1 MKNIINGVDHIGIG
15 VKNIDGSLKFYRD
28 FLGFKN
34 TIFDYI
40 GKLPGIDRIAGQ
52 HDVDARIVMLASEN
66 VSPVAQGMIKLVQ
79 LLPPSKSSRPKI
91 KYEWGSICI
100 AEVCMNVKNIE
111 EVYKLATVEKGFRPV
126 LPPTYALCPPA
137 GEECKFA
144 YIRDPGGILIE
155 FIEWHMY
162 KEFGGTTRIE
172 AVNHIGI
179 GVKDMDKSMS
189 LYKDILGFKEEV
201 IGYTA
206 KMDLMAPMLPSPTPT
221 MKVKIVTNQYK
232 GAWIEAYQ
240 SLRPYEPSVAIP
252 RWGDIGHMEFAINVS
267 NIEKVYEQLQK
278 KGVHFLSPPQTVDFP
293 PSGEWKYTYMVDP
306 DGFLVSLVEH

>member
-1 MKNIINGVDHIGIG
+1 MINGVDHIGIG
-15 VKNIDGSLKFYRD
+15 VKNIDNALKFYKD

-34 TIFDYI
+34 VIFDYT
-40 GKLPGIDRIAGQ
+40 GKLPGMDQVVGK
-52 HDVDARIVMLASEN
+52 HDIDARIVMLASEN

-79 LLPPSKSSRPKI
+79 LLPPSKPNRPKT

-111 EVYKLATVEKGFRPV
+111 EVYKLATVEKGYEPV

-144 YIRDPGGILIE
+144 YIRDLEGILIE

-162 KEFGGTTRIE
+162 KEFGGTPRIE

-179 GVKDMDKSMS
+179 GVRDMDKSMS
-189 LYKDILGFKEEV
+189 FYKDILGFKEEV

-221 MKVKIVTNQYK
+221 MKVKIITNHYK

-240 SLRPYEPSVAIP
+240 YVKPYEPSIAIP

-267 NIEKVYEQLQK
+267 NIEKAYEQLQK
-278 KGVHFLSPPQTVDFP
+278 KGVHFISPPQTVDLP
-293 PSGEWKYTYMVDP
+293 PSGEWKYVYMVDP
-306 DGFLVSLVEH
+306 DGFLVSLVEY